1 MPAGQKWAESS
12 ASRARDCL
20 LSLRARLAV
29 CYAAL
34 VSVTAGVALLLSCYW
49 KVCVAH
55 PPSATHVPVPSL
67 APPSLKYGLV
77 SGLHEAHLLFAPL
90 HVSHGSTHT
99 VHDAPLDSA
108 KCPST
113 QAVHAAVCPELGAVR
128 VAHLSI
134 PLCVVLSTNT
144 PAISSH
150 FTTDCLSAVAPGGTK
165 CPSAA
170 FVHLP
175 SDAAVQRVFPG

>member
-1 MPAGQKWAESS
+1 MSTSGSWLCRPCQ
-12 ASRARDCL
+12 
-20 LSLRARLAV
+20 
-29 CYAAL
+29 CYCR
-34 VSVTAGVALLLSCYW
+34 VALFISCYW

-55 PPSATHVPVPSL
+55 PPSATHAPVPSL

-99 VHDAPLDSA
+99 VHDAPLDPA

-134 PLCVVLSTNT
+134 PLHVVLSTNT

>member
-1 MPAGQKWAESS
+1 MSTPGSLLCRPCQCYCRGSTFYQ
-12 ASRARDCL
+12 
-20 LSLRARLAV
+20 LSLESVCCTPAFSDARACPVIGASFLEV
-29 CYAAL
+29 W
-34 VSVTAGVALLLSCYW
+34 VGVWL
-49 KVCVAH
+49 
-55 PPSATHVPVPSL
+55 T
-67 APPSLKYGLV
+67 
-77 SGLHEAHLLFAPL
+77 EAHLLFAPL
-90 HVSHGSTHT
+90 HALHGSTHT

-113 QAVHAAVCPELGAVR
+113 QAVHVAVCPELGAVH
-128 VAHLSI
+128 VARLSI
-134 PLCVVLSTNT
+134 PLHVVLSTNT

-150 FTTDCLSAVAPGGTK
+150 FTTDCLAAVAPGGTK